1 MMRGLFVG
9 ASLAGVSVQALACD
23 QNSLYTTRQAD
34 VTCYGAQPDTSN
46 DAAPAIMAAWRDAVR
61 LGVPLSFPGGRYH
74 VASTLDFDYAAAA
87 GQGVEIQGNGSIIEG
102 AAGVMPLYVHCSG
115 GNPNSPKACFYLH
128 FAGTLHIYAN
138 SSWWGAIIDDW
149 TYADAHNSMKIDH
162 LDVNNSGS
170 GSGAILSGV
179 YNADVYIVAN
189 ANGYFG
195 LQLNRVQ
202 FSVFRGAMG
211 AVGGNA
217 LVLNDYTFA
226 NTFQSL
232 DLEPGNCAWAIVAWQ
247 PQVSYNT
254 FISPMINTQNG
265 IWSYGSGENNKLI
278 NPMFGGNVTG
288 YANYPG
294 SWQIQ

>member
-9 ASLAGVSVQALACD
+9 ALLAGVSVQALACD

-34 VTCYGAQPDTSN
+34 VTCYGTQPDTSN

-87 GQGVEIQGNGSIIEG
+87 SQGVEIQGNGSIIEG
-102 AAGVMPLYVHCSG
+102 AAGVTPLYVHCSG

-128 FAGTLHIYAN
+128 LAGTLHIYAD
-138 SSWWGAIIDDW
+138 SSWWGAIIGDW

-170 GSGAILSGV
+170 GGGAILSGV
-179 YNADVYIVAN
+179 YNGDVYIVAN

-217 LVLNDYTFA
+217 LPFCRAIASELVGDHDAGRPHLLLQQFAKQPLGRLFVASALNQNIEHRPGLVLGAPQPALYTG
-226 NTFQSL
+226 
-232 DLEPGNCAWAIVAWQ
+232 DLQ
-247 PQVSYNT
+247 
-254 FISPMINTQNG
+254 
-265 IWSYGSGENNKLI
+265 
-278 NPMFGGNVTG
+278 
-288 YANYPG
+288 
-294 SWQIQ
+294 